1 MSSKTSFTIT
11 GEQHYKGDKKLNDKG
26 EYYFET
32 LGGRSIVGKKILS
45 LGDILTKEDSLINK
59 YDFFDSDDFEKST
72 TGVIAKNLASI
83 APIVLLGP
91 TGTAWYSGFYV
102 AREISKSLPMLNN
115 IL

>member
-1 MSSKTSFTIT
+1 
-11 GEQHYKGDKKLNDKG
+11 
-26 EYYFET
+26 
-32 LGGRSIVGKKILS
+32 
-45 LGDILTKEDSLINK
+45 
-59 YDFFDSDDFEKST
+59 
-72 TGVIAKNLASI
+72 LASI